1 MAKRKLP
8 QEVFGET
15 DNSDE
20 EFYFGLLN
28 TDSDRES
35 DNDCS
40 DSDSDIVPVKRRVRQ
55 LTISSDSETEGN
67 DENENSNIN
76 EFTTWRDVTYTDQP
90 QSKTNFSTGSKT
102 VGPNVPL
109 NCTEPIDFF
118 RLFFTDTLLE
128 KIVLETNKYA
138 QNRIAAQRLSARS
151 TWNKWLDV
159 TKEELTAFL
168 GVVLNMGTIPIPSMK
183 YYWTKDYVGNIP
195 FFRDMFRKERFFQI
209 LWMLHL
215 NENVS
220 TNRNVSTRIQKVSNF
235 LDYIVDKFQAY
246 FTPDREISID
256 ESVVKFK
263 GKISFITY
271 NPKKPTK
278 WGIRIYVLSDAHT
291 GYTYAMLP
299 YYGSVTTDILI
310 RPDLP
315 VSSRIVLQLYHTLLT
330 ANPEAKGYHIFTDR
344 YFTGIP
350 LAREL
355 LKLSCYLTG
364 TINTNRKYVPAVIK
378 KPAVT
383 KNNTVAAYR
392 SGDILLLA
400 WKDKRI
406 VTILSSYDTSGTTII
421 ERRKKQAGTVNI
433 IKPNVIINYNMNMG
447 GVDKAD
453 QLASSYCF
461 MRKSCKWW
469 RKLFFWGLEVCA
481 INSYILYKVSA
492 RRENRTPMSH
502 FIFVRKLVAQL
513 VGDFRDGADSKPG
526 RPSTSVQE
534 ERLNGKLHILRHCEN
549 VKSKDC
555 SVCSNRKIKGG
566 RH

>member
-15 DNSDE
+15 DDNDE
-20 EFYFGLLN
+20 DFYFGLPN

-35 DNDCS
+35 DNYCS
-40 DSDSDIVPVKRRVRQ
+40 DSDSDIVPVERPVRE
-55 LTISSDSETEGN
+55 LTMSSDSETEEN
-67 DENENSNIN
+67 DENENK
-76 EFTTWRDVTYTDQP
+76 Q
-90 QSKTNFSTGSKT
+90 QSLST
-102 VGPNVPL
+102 
-109 NCTEPIDFF
+109 
-118 RLFFTDTLLE
+118 
-128 KIVLETNKYA
+128 
-138 QNRIAAQRLSARS
+138 RS
-151 TWNKWLDV
+151 TWNKWIDV

-168 GVVLNMGTIPIPSMK
+168 GVVLNMGTIPVPNMQ
-183 YYWTKDYVGNIP
+183 YYWTKDHIGNIP
-195 FFRDMFRKERFFQI
+195 FFRDTFRRERFFQI
-209 LWMLHL
+209 FWMLHL
-215 NENVS
+215 NENIS

-235 LDYIVDKFQAY
+235 LDYIGDKFRAY

-278 WGIRIYVLSDAHT
+278 WGIRIYVLILSDSHT
-291 GYTYAMLP
+291 GYIYAMLP
-299 YYGSVTTDILI
+299 YYGSVTTEILI

-344 YFTGIP
+344 FFTGIP
-350 LAREL
+350 LAQEL
-355 LKLSCYLTG
+355 LKLNCYLTG
-364 TINTNRKYVPAVIK
+364 TINTNRKYIPAMIK
-378 KPAVT
+378 KPALT
-383 KNNTVAAYR
+383 KNNIVAAYR
-392 SGDILLLA
+392 SGAILLLA
-400 WKDKRI
+400 WRDKRI
-406 VTILSSYDTSGTTII
+406 VTMLSSYNTSGTTIT

-433 IKPNVIINYNMNMG
+433 VKPNVVINYNTNMG

-469 RKLFFWGLEVCA
+469 RKLFFWGLEICA

-492 RRENRTPMSH
+492 RRESRKPMPH
-502 FIFVRKLVAQL
+502 FMFVRKLVAQL
-513 VGDFRDGADSKPG
+513 VGNFRGGADSKPG
-526 RPSTSVQE
+526 RPSTSDKD

-549 VKSKDC
+549 VK
-555 SVCSNRKIKGG
+555 
-566 RH
+566 